1 MISAIYDNGT
11 HYVANHR
18 LTSEM
23 LEQICKDEDVIEVTG
38 EYTGGIGGWGASHE
52 HLEHRNRYEEDD
64 ALLSSSSLS
73 KQNQQQE
80 QELFVKQRPV
90 KKGTTIQEKS
100 KYIKNPLNK
109 NNYKPIIYTA
119 MGIGTLCVIALA
131 GFIISGGL
139 FPNVNTNTVSL
150 SPSSDTQLVLGD
162 IYGHVSG
169 PSGLPAIG
177 ATVLAAEQQTG
188 HTVNSII
195 SIDGNYNF

>member
-1 MISAIYDNGT
+1 MIT
-11 HYVANHR
+11 
-18 LTSEM
+18 
-23 LEQICKDEDVIEVTG
+23 
-38 EYTGGIGGWGASHE
+38 
-52 HLEHRNRYEEDD
+52 HLEHRHRYKEDD
-64 ALLSSSSLS
+64 ALLSSSLS

-90 KKGTTIQEKS
+90 KKGTAIQEKS
-100 KYIKNPLNK
+100 KYIKNPLKK

-119 MGIGTLCVIALA
+119 IGIGVLCVIALA
-131 GFIISGGL
+131 GFISGGCL
-139 FPNVNTNTVSL
+139 FPNVNTDTVSL
-150 SPSSDTQLVLGD
+150 SPSSDMQLVLGD

-177 ATVLAAEQQTG
+177 ATVIAAGQQTG